1 MWFTLSSH
9 FGVAYFQTC
18 LCQNFVAGSKI
29 AVCRFNA
36 PKTAKVL
43 GPPKTLPNRYMS
55 TVTVTSSNNIP
66 IKPHIQSQKMF
77 GAVGPMFFHI
87 FALAPW
93 HVCPLKIPGFT
104 SSPSDFCKDPAEHS
118 QIGSI
123 QQVLRYIGL
132 VTVGH
137 WTVRMDLAS
146 CSYLFISDP
155 VRVFAWNPQ
164 GTDGSL
170 NGWLC
175 LYEWVYLAI
184 RVAADLYAKFSQR
197 FIYSSHLPPPTNTDP
212 AMSWGFED
220 DFPLLFS
227 GSNCFNSDGKTVE
240 GTDFPPWLY
249 C

>member
-1 MWFTLSSH
+1 MGYTGIPSKWQCYWKNDELMWFTLSSH

-93 HVCPLKIPGFT
+93 HVSPLKIPGFT
-104 SSPSDFCKDPAEHS
+104 SSPSDFCLLATCEL
-118 QIGSI
+118 GSVEWQFTAMGSYTFSRWKGVDNRLAC
-123 QQVLRYIGL
+123 QQNRGL
-132 VTVGH
+132 
-137 WTVRMDLAS
+137 
-146 CSYLFISDP
+146 
-155 VRVFAWNPQ
+155 
-164 GTDGSL
+164 
-170 NGWLC
+170 WLT
-175 LYEWVYLAI
+175 
-184 RVAADLYAKFSQR
+184 
-197 FIYSSHLPPPTNTDP
+197 PPTNLCLSVCVCVDICVYIY
-212 AMSWGFED
+212 MYIYMYI
-220 DFPLLFS
+220 
-227 GSNCFNSDGKTVE
+227 CICICIYICIYV
-240 GTDFPPWLY
+240 Y
-249 C
+249 R